1 MVDRGAAGRTAVSVD
16 EGGRAVAVIGMS
28 CRLPGAASD
37 RQLWDLL
44 CASSSAVSALPSGRF
59 DATTMYSPVPATA
72 GKIASRCGGV
82 VDAVDLFDA
91 DFFGIDADEAARMDP
106 QQRLLLM
113 AAWEAL
119 EDAGQPPSRYRGT
132 RTGVFVGEMNADYWD
147 VAARQ
152 GFSDLTLYSFTGSHQ
167 RSMTA
172 ARVSY
177 AFDFRGTSMVVDTA
191 CSSSS
196 TAVHLAC
203 QSLLSGESSM
213 AVAAGVNLMLTPHA
227 NVMYSQARMLAP
239 DGRCKFADTRADG
252 LVRSDGVGVVVL
264 KPLSRAIA
272 DGDPVRAVILGSAVG
287 NDGADRPHIAA
298 PAQSGMVATMRRAY
312 EVAGVD
318 PCEVDYVEAHG
329 TGTRIDVVEMAAL
342 AQIVGANRPPGRPC
356 VVGSIKTNIGHCE
369 AAAGIAG
376 LIKTVLC
383 LEHSQ
388 VPANLHLETPHPKID
403 WDHSP
408 LVVPTRMHTLEAPSR
423 PLRAAVNSQG
433 VSSTNVH
440 LVLGQADPSWWP
452 DRPSPVEGRAHLL
465 ALSARTPAGRDQ
477 LARSYLAFL
486 AGEGRS
492 LQLRDI
498 CFSAGPRHEHHPVRL
513 AAIGTCHDEL
523 IEGLRH
529 HLSSTG
535 QEKSPTDDAAV
546 RVISEDSTAPPPLGE
561 TAQQYLSGDDVE
573 WERIGEEYSRC
584 VRLPTYP
591 WQLSHYWLDDRCNA
605 AGEPDAAEVA
615 LR

>member
-1 MVDRGAAGRTAVSVD
+1 VSVD
-16 EGGRAVAVIGMS
+16 DSDRAVAVVGMS

-37 RQLWDLL
+37 RELWDLL
-44 CASSSAVSALPSGRF
+44 CASSNAVMLVPSRRF
-59 DATTMYSPVPATA
+59 DAVTIYSPVPATA
-72 GKIASRCGGV
+72 GKSASRHGGV
-82 VDAVDLFDA
+82 VDGVELSDA
-91 DFFGIDADEAARMDP
+91 DFFGIAAEEAARMDP

-113 AAWEAL
+113 VAWEAL
-119 EDAGQPPSRYRGT
+119 EDAGQPPSWYRGT
-132 RTGVFVGEMNADYWD
+132 RAGVFVGEMNADYWD
-147 VAARQ
+147 MAARQ

-177 AFDFRGTSMVVDTA
+177 AFDFRGPSMVVDTA
-191 CSSSS
+191 CSSSL

-213 AVAAGVNLMLTPHA
+213 AVAAGVNLMLAPHA

-239 DGRCKFADTRADG
+239 DGRCKFADARADG

-264 KPLSRAIA
+264 KPLWRAIA
-272 DGDPVRAVILGSAVG
+272 DGDPIRAAVVLGSAVG

-298 PAQSGMVATMRRAY
+298 PAQSGMVATMRRAC
-312 EVAGVD
+312 EFAGVD

-342 AQIVGANRPPGRPC
+342 AQVVGENRPPGRPC
-356 VVGSIKTNIGHCE
+356 LVGSIKTNIGHCE
-369 AAAGIAG
+369 GAAGIAG

-403 WDHSP
+403 WQHGP
-408 LVVPTRMHTLEAPSR
+408 LVVPTRMHTLKGPGR

-440 LVLGQADPSWWP
+440 LVLGQADPTWWP
-452 DRPSPVEGRAHLL
+452 KRPSPMQGRTHLL
-465 ALSARTPAGRDQ
+465 ALSARTTTGRDQ
-477 LARSYLAFL
+477 LARDYLAFL
-486 AGEGRS
+486 EGEGRG

-498 CFSAGPRHEHHPVRL
+498 CFSAGPRRAHHPARL

-523 IEGLRH
+523 ADGLRH
-529 HLSSTG
+529 HLCAHG
-535 QEKSPTDDAAV
+535 QRD
-546 RVISEDSTAPPPLGE
+546 DSTDGAAGPVIAEIGTAPAPLRATALHYLRGRDVDLGRICE
-561 TAQQYLSGDDVE
+561 TH
-573 WERIGEEYSRC
+573 SRC
-584 VRLPTYP
+584 VHLPHYP
-591 WQLSHYWLDDRCNA
+591 WQLSRYWLDDQRSPTA
-605 AGEPDAAEVA
+605 ESDAAKVP